1 GSSSWVGQPALDI
14 LEAFFDFFLSDLCVW
29 QRRSASARLLNG
41 FLSGDWQHGCF
52 SPVMAR
58 SKVFITARNK
68 HVAPKQRRR
77 ERLPSGY
84 VIREFSDD
92 SRGQFWYVVTA
103 FEVVRA
109 RKCSR

>member
-1 GSSSWVGQPALDI
+1 MI
-14 LEAFFDFFLSDLCVW
+14 T
-29 QRRSASARLLNG
+29 
-41 FLSGDWQHGCF
+41 H
-52 SPVMAR
+52 

-68 HVAPKQRRR
+68 QVVPKERRI
-77 ERLPSGY
+77 ERLLSGY

-92 SRGQFWYVVTA
+92 SRGRFWYVVTA